1 MPELSVEA
9 IKGRPVA
16 VLGGGV
22 LGRRIACTWAAAG
35 WTVHV
40 RDPSPEQR
48 NAAIHYVEQ
57 NVASYAKTISCS
69 SPGKAIAF
77 EDLEPAVKDAW
88 TVIEA
93 VPEKLQIKIDTFGDL
108 AKMTK
113 KDCLLASNSSSYKS
127 GEMLE
132 KVDDQ
137 TKKRVLNTHY
147 MMPPDNRIVE
157 LMTDGFTDES
167 VFPFYVERLKE
178 CGMSPIVAKKESTGF
193 VFNRI
198 WAAIKR
204 ECLTVLSEGVS
215 TPEELDRVWVE
226 MFSGGKAGPC
236 AMMDAVGL
244 DTVVFIEQHYVKE
257 RGLPTKDT
265 VDYLE
270 SNYIGKGALGGKSG
284 KGGLYPAGYTTKSSE
299 EESSHHDNLHSPTL
313 YYLDLGMNADKD
325 PLHAGKI
332 VAQSASSKEPK
343 TLISGLTLPD
353 GLDIS
358 LKDNRIY
365 WTNMGMPPQNDGS
378 IQSCKLD
385 GSDIKEIVKK
395 GDVHTPKQ
403 LIVDQENNKLYFCDR
418 EGLRVMRC
426 NLDGSEQEVL
436 VQRGDWTIKEE
447 SQDNMRWCVGISVD
461 TQRGYFYWTQKG
473 TSKGGK
479 GRIFRAKLDM
489 PSSEDATSRSDIETI
504 LTGLPEPID
513 LEIDMEAGMLYWTDR
528 GDPPMGNT
536 INSIDLTNLAHVED
550 ASDNPKYNVLARN
563 MHEAIGLK
571 LDSRNQHIYATDM
584 GGFVYRFD
592 LDGQNKKRIVD
603 SDQRSFSGIT
613 LAHV

>member
-35 WTVHV
+35 YTVHI
-40 RDPSPEQR
+40 RDPSLEQR
-48 NAAIHYVEQ
+48 NSAIHYVEQ
-57 NVASYAKTISCS
+57 NVASYARTISS
-69 SPGKAIAF
+69 SKPGKATAF
-77 EDLEPAVKDAW
+77 EDLEAAVKDAW

-93 VPEKLQIKIDTFGDL
+93 VPEKLQLKIDTFAEL
-108 AKMTK
+108 ARLTK

-132 KVDDQ
+132 KVDED
-137 TKKRVLNTHY
+137 TKRRIFNVHY
-147 MMPPDNRIVE
+147 MMPPDNRVVE
-157 LMTDGFTDES
+157 LMTDGFTDEA
-167 VFPFYVERLKE
+167 VIPFYIERLKE
-178 CGMSPIVAKKESTGF
+178 CGMSPIVARKESTGF
-193 VFNRI
+193 VLNRI

-244 DTVVFIEQHYVKE
+244 DTVAFIEQHYVKE

-265 VDYLE
+265 VDFLQ
-270 SNYIGKGALGGKSG
+270 SNYIDKGALGGKSG
-284 KGGLYPAGYTTKSSE
+284 KGGLYPAGYTTKSSG

-313 YYLDLGMNADKD
+313 YYLDLGMNATEDIM
-325 PLHAGKI
+325 HAGKI
-332 VAQSASSKEPK
+332 VAQSASGKEPK
-343 TLISGLTLPD
+343 TLVSDLTLPD

-358 LKDNRIY
+358 VKDNRIY
-365 WTNMGMPPQNDGS
+365 WTNMGIPSENDGS

-385 GSDIKEIVKK
+385 GSDVREVVKR

-403 LIVDQENNKLYFCDR
+403 LIVDQQNNKLYFCDR

-426 NLDGSEQEVL
+426 NLDGSEQETL
-436 VQRGDWTIKEE
+436 VQRGDWKVKEE
-447 SQDNMRWCVGISVD
+447 TQDSLRWCVGISVNN
-461 TQRGYFYWTQKG
+461 QRGYFYWTQKG
-473 TSKGGK
+473 ASKAGK
-479 GRIFRAKLDM
+479 GRIYRAKLEM
-489 PSSEDATSRSDIETI
+489 PSGETAATRSDIEVV

-513 LEIDMEAGMLYWTDR
+513 LEIDEEAGKLFWTDR

-536 INSIDLTNLAHVED
+536 INSIDLSDLTHVED
-550 ASDNPKYNVLARN
+550 ASDNPRYNVLARN
-563 MHEAIGLK
+563 MHEAIGIK
-571 LDSRNQHIYATDM
+571 LDKRNQHIYATDM

-592 LDGQNKKRIVD
+592 MDGQNKKRIVD
-603 SDQRSFSGIT
+603 AEDRAFSGIT

>member
-1 MPELSVEA
+1 MLELSIEA

-35 WTVHV
+35 YTVHI

-48 NAAIHYVEQ
+48 NSAIHYVEQ
-57 NVASYAKTISCS
+57 NVDAYAKAISCS
-69 SPGKAIAF
+69 TPGKAIAF

-93 VPEKLQIKIDTFGDL
+93 VPEKLELKIDTFAQL
-108 AKMTK
+108 AQLTK
-113 KDCLLASNSSSYKS
+113 KDCLLVSNSSSYKS

-132 KVDDQ
+132 KVDDD
-137 TKKRVLNTHY
+137 TKRRICNTHY
-147 MMPPDNRIVE
+147 MMPPDNRVVE
-157 LMTDGFTDES
+157 LMTDGFTDEA
-167 VFPFYVERLKE
+167 VIPFYVERLKE
-178 CGMSPIVAKKESTGF
+178 CGMSPIVARKESTGF

-204 ECLTVLSEGVS
+204 ECLTVLSEGVT

-236 AMMDAVGL
+236 TMMDAVGL
-244 DTVVFIEQHYVKE
+244 DTVSFIEQHYAKE
-257 RGLPTKDT
+257 RGLPTKNT
-265 VDYLE
+265 VDFLQ
-270 SNYIGKGALGGKSG
+270 SNYIDKGALGGKSG
-284 KGGLYPAGYTTKSSE
+284 KGGLYPAGHTTKSSG
-299 EESSHHDNLHSPTL
+299 EESGHHDNLHSPTL
-313 YYLDLGMNADKD
+313 YYLDLGMNSKEEVM
-325 PLHAGKI
+325 HAGKI
-332 VAQSASSKEPK
+332 VAQSASGTETK
-343 TLISGLTLPD
+343 TLVSDLTLPD

-358 LKDNRIY
+358 VKDNRIY
-365 WTNMGMPPQNDGS
+365 WTNMGIPTENDGS

-385 GSDIKEIVKK
+385 GSDVVEVVKK

-426 NLDGSEQEVL
+426 NLDGSEQETL
-436 VQRGDWTIKEE
+436 VQRGDWKIKEE
-447 SQDNMRWCVGISVD
+447 TQDSLRWCVGISVD
-461 TQRGYFYWTQKG
+461 NKRGYFYWTQKG
-473 TSKGGK
+473 ASKAGK
-479 GRIFRAKLDM
+479 GRIYRASLKM
-489 PSSEDATSRSDIETI
+489 PAGQDATSRSDIETV

-513 LEIDMEAGMLYWTDR
+513 LELDEEAGKLYWTDR

-536 INSIDLTNLAHVED
+536 INILDLSDITHVED
-550 ASDNPKYNVLARN
+550 ASDNPRYNVLARN
-563 MHEAIGLK
+563 MHEAIGIK
-571 LDSRNQHIYATDM
+571 LDKRNQHIYATDM

-592 LDGQNKKRIVD
+592 MDGQNKKRVVD
-603 SDQRSFSGIT
+603 AEERAFSGIT
-613 LAHV
+613 LAYV